1 MSGVPRSTRPDA
13 ASATPD
19 GALSWASRRAPWLLF
34 GVSFLVYAA
43 TAARGLVSLDVR
55 TAYIASWRIA
65 SSGVPWIE
73 GLVLPDIDTHPF
85 REVWVLEAAN
95 GHTVIGRSPGV
106 VASGLPG
113 YWLFGSDGPTNTPG
127 ALTAA
132 LLTAAA
138 VTLMFLALRVH
149 LAQRHALL
157 CAAVFGFA
165 TPVWSIAANGL
176 WPHTLT
182 VLGIAGMAWA
192 AARDRWWLVGLF
204 GGVVVWGRLHAA
216 IVVAVLGLL
225 VGIWRRQPGIVAK
238 VGVVS
243 VASLVPMS
251 LWTRWMY
258 GDWNPM
264 SSYDT
269 SVFTG
274 YAQDN
279 RLSVVNHLG
288 FWVSPD
294 RGLFVWTPVVLLLLP
309 ALVRSWRSLPDW
321 SRALAMGGLAYTLVQ
336 LTFNRFS
343 GGDNFYGYRLG
354 LELLAAATPALALSS
369 LALGSLARRL
379 MGPVLGLQLLVV
391 ALGASIES
399 FFVAADDVWTRN
411 AFVNALALAPGII
424 GPLVVLFMVGG
435 WLAGRAWQRS
445 GRVVRREAPVSAGP

>member
-1 MSGVPRSTRPDA
+1 MTGVSRSTRTETT
-13 ASATPD
+13 SATPH
-19 GALSWASRRAPWLLF
+19 GVPSWASRRAPWLLF
-34 GVSFLVYAA
+34 CVSFLVYAA
-43 TAARGLVSLDVR
+43 TASRGLVSLDVR

-73 GLVLPDIDTHPF
+73 GLVLPEIDTHPF
-85 REVWVLEAAN
+85 REVWVLEAVN

-106 VASGLPG
+106 VASGLPS
-113 YWLFGSDGPTNTPG
+113 YWLFGSAGPTNTPG

-149 LAQRHALL
+149 LPQRHALL

-216 IVVAVLGLL
+216 VIVAILGLL
-225 VGIWRRQPGIVAK
+225 VGVRRRQPGIVVK
-238 VGVVS
+238 VATIS

-264 SSYDT
+264 ASYDT
-269 SVFTG
+269 TVFTG
-274 YAQDN
+274 YAQEN
-279 RLSVVNHLG
+279 RFSVVNHLG

-294 RGLFVWTPVVLLLLP
+294 RGLFVWTPVLLLLLP
-309 ALVRSWRSLPDW
+309 ALVRSWRTLPDW
-321 SRALAMGGLAYTLVQ
+321 SRALALGGLAYTLVQ

-343 GGDNFYGYRLG
+343 GGDGFYGYRLG
-354 LELLAAATPALALSS
+354 LELLAAVTPAFALSS
-369 LALGSLARRL
+369 PALGGVARRL
-379 MGPVLGLQLLVV
+379 VGPVLGLQLFVV
-391 ALGASIES
+391 FLGASIDA
-399 FFVAADDVWTRN
+399 FFVGADDVWTHN
-411 AFVNALALAPGII
+411 AFVNALVGAPAVVAPLA
-424 GPLVVLFMVGG
+424 VLSVFGG
-435 WLAGRAWQRS
+435 WLAQRAWQRS
-445 GRVVRREAPVSAGP
+445 EAVVSREAPVSAGP